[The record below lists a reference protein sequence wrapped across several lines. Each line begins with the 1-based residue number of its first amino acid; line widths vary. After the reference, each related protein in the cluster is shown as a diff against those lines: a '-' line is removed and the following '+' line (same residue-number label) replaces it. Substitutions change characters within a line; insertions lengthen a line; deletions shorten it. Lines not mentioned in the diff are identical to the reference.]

1 MEFEENLF
9 VTIVLILLLLVGVG
23 ICNFIGLGVMW
34 LRDRRPGKKR
44 VCVIKR
50 AS

>member
-34 LRDRRPGKKR
+34 LHNRRSGKKR
-44 VCVIKR
+44 MCVIR
-50 AS
+50 RTL

>member
-9 VTIVLILLLLVGVG
+9 VTIVLIVFFLIGVG

-34 LRDRRPGKKR
+34 LRDRRHGKKR
-44 VCVIKR
+44 ICVIRR